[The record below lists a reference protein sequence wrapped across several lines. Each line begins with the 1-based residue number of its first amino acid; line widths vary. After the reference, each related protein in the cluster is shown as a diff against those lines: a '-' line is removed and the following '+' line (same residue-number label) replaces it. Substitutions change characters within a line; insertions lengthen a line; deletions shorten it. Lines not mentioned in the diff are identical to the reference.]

1 MRNRII
7 FGILKLITTTLLT
20 LAILTMFA
28 YNGVINQDTIMG
40 GYPFDPF
47 YGYTLDMYN
56 EHIQTR
62 RNLPDNFISMDM
74 LEGIGTYDFFYYNK
88 EYGFT
93 SYDYDLILEN
103 GYTVQLSVQD
113 NPWSLR
119 DYPTLTKLDITE
131 NMLYTKNTDRGRITS
146 CGLEYYY
153 IDGRLYS
160 IDWRANGLW
169 FSLSFGKDFKSYPA
183 FSQDTIVGKLLSK
196 SPFTQ
201 MEALRQLPDSIG
213 NVGIPPTI
221 CIIVLRCL
229 PISAFVLLAA
239 LLGLIFI
246 PRHRKEHDHP
256 KYYAND
262 FRNL

>member
-7 FGILKLITTTLLT
+7 FGILKLIITTLLT

-28 YNGVINQDTIMG
+28 YDGLVNGG
-40 GYPFDPF
+40 GITESPFDPF

-62 RNLPDNFISMDM
+62 RNLPDNFVSMDM
-74 LEGIGTYDFFYYNK
+74 LNEIGLYDFFFYNK

-93 SYDYDLILEN
+93 YYSYDLILDN
-103 GYTVQLSVQD
+103 GYPIGLSVQD
-113 NPWSLR
+113 YAR
-119 DYPTLTKLDITE
+119 DYYEYPPLTKLDVSE
-131 NMLYTKNTDRGRITS
+131 NMLYTKGKDRGRLIS

-153 IDGRLYS
+153 IGGRLLS
-160 IDWRANGLW
+160 IAWRANGLW
-169 FSLSFGKDFKSYPA
+169 FTLSFPEKFDNYPA
-183 FSQDTIVGKLLSK
+183 FSPDTVVGKLLSK

-239 LLGLIFI
+239 LLGLIFA